1 MLEADTSTKVDS
13 MWLDNILDI
22 ELNKVKNY
30 AKTAN

>member
-1 MLEADTSTKVDS
+1 MLEANTSTKVDS

-22 ELNKVKNY
+22 DLNKVKNY